1 MKEFHRTSN
10 CKSCFQSTHFLIE
23 RTDMIHRKTRVRTTL
38 STAVF
43 IICSICFGLFHR
55 IGTINAQ
62 NSMQPPVCSGKVFV
76 SEGTTPCGAN
86 IKCDSNACQ
95 GGWFT
100 GQTNQNNEPMLF
112 NYCTKD
118 NALPSN
124 NCITYT
130 DAQNSTFCGY
140 HGYCKK
146 MNNVCT
152 ALPAGGIATSY
163 FNAASADSPC
173 IVP

>member
-1 MKEFHRTSN
+1 MNRQISVK
-10 CKSCFQSTHFLIE
+10 
-23 RTDMIHRKTRVRTTL
+23 TTL
-38 STAVF
+38 STAAF
-43 IICSICFGLFHR
+43 IICSICVGLFHR

-86 IKCDSNACQ
+86 IKCNSNACQ

-146 MNNVCT
+146 MNNFNFSFIVEGED
-152 ALPAGGIATSY
+152 PAISEYRMNLFGKTKR
-163 FNAASADSPC
+163 
-173 IVP
+173 IVISLHLNF